1 MRRPLVWCRA
11 PLEGEGHSVHA
22 VSDGELCLAA
32 AREAV
37 FDPALV
43 DIVLP
48 GRSGLEVVEDLRRE
62 FRSMK
67 IIAMSGGGPRRPD
80 QLLMRAIELGAD
92 RIIHKPFFPV
102 EIVEAVRALL
112 DSEQAEPASAGG

>member
-1 MRRPLVWCRA
+1 M
-11 PLEGEGHSVHA
+11 
-22 VSDGELCLAA
+22 SDGEVCLAA

-48 GRSGLEVVEDLRRE
+48 GKSGLEVVEDLRHE

-67 IIAMSGGGPRRPD
+67 SIAMSGGGPRRPD
-80 QLLMRAIELGAD
+80 QLFVRATELGAH
-92 RIIHKPFFPV
+92 RIVHKPFFPD
-102 EIVEAVRALL
+102 EIVESVRALL
-112 DSEQAEPASAGG
+112 GSGQAEPAAAGG